1 MTHQS
6 VTTDLTV
13 SMGTGITTTLTKS
26 CGKDTGT
33 VGSEVRETS
42 DPTKIIT
49 VSGIEVEC
57 PDPVA

>member
-1 MTHQS
+1 MPHQEVS
-6 VTTDLTV
+6 TDLTTV
-13 SMGTGITTTLTKS
+13 MTTGITTTLTKS

-33 VGSEVRETS
+33 IGAEVRETS

-49 VSGIEVEC
+49 VNGIVANC